1 MIERYKTAIIAGIIC
16 GIILAIL
23 SFLSFAVSGLL
34 SSGHMTNTSAMSVI
48 SCVGSIILVIVGAF
62 AFFFSGLLAAR
73 LAMRHIFN
81 MNDAMIVGVIA
92 GGVAELIHLPFA
104 MALAFLKEL
113 MWPTIS
119 QYTGSSSAVSA
130 ILSTGLQL
138 VCCFPVTLV
147 VGIIISVLGALAYA
161 SVKLKV

>member
-1 MIERYKTAIIAGIIC
+1 
-16 GIILAIL
+16 
-23 SFLSFAVSGLL
+23 
-34 SSGHMTNTSAMSVI
+34 
-48 SCVGSIILVIVGAF
+48 
-62 AFFFSGLLAAR
+62 
-73 LAMRHIFN
+73 
-81 MNDAMIVGVIA
+81 
-92 GGVAELIHLPFA
+92 